1 MCLKLAVVM
10 LDCWVCRACLQTQ
23 GCLYG
28 LAMVTTL
35 YSTYVV
41 SARMMWICSVCE
53 DDVNICSICRRVA

>member
-23 GCLYG
+23 RCLYG
-28 LAMVTTL
+28 LAMMITL

-41 SARMMWICSVCE
+41 SARMM
-53 DDVNICSICRRVA
+53 